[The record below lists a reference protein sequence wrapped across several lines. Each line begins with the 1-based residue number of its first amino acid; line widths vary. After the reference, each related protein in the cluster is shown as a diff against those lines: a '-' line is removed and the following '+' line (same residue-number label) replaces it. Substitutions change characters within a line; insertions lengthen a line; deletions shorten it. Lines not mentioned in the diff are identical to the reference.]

1 MNKLSKNELDQI
13 KRRILEKLG
22 PASNKIQITDLNAV
36 KLYGFKDVYVAQ
48 YLARKAT

>member
-22 PASNKIQITDLNAV
+22 PASNKVQITDLNAV

>member
-1 MNKLSKNELDQI
+1 MDKVTNAELGRI
-13 KRRILEKLG
+13 KRRILEKVG
-22 PASNKIQITDLNAV
+22 PASNKVQITDLNAV